1 MSLPCYRFDRRSDV
15 SLGLGYMS
23 FQFVLIPNLASNT
36 AASDLREWQS
46 EGCRWF
52 RVTEERVPHGATH
65 SSVVVLDLPVDSAA
79 GLAGAF
85 SEVGG
90 GKFNHAWVVSES
102 VSADSDAWLDA
113 AIKAHP
119 DQIMVALELQVHA
132 VSSKVQTNAGEDLSE
147 ALSRLE
153 AFKPHAYLLRMHSE
167 HFSQSHTL
175 HAIESVVAHTK
186 AAVYVA
192 GCVKTLESLN
202 KLIPLAQHGLRGA
215 FIGDELAAGLYTYPE
230 AVAALQARFDMFE
243 WGPAQV

>member
-1 MSLPCYRFDRRSDV
+1 
-15 SLGLGYMS
+15 MS
-23 FQFVLIPNLASNT
+23 FQFVLVPNLSNT
-36 AASDLREWQS
+36 TADADMREWQA

-52 RVTEERVPHGATH
+52 RVTEKSVPHGASH
-65 SSVVVLDLPVDSAA
+65 SSVVVLDLPVESAD
-79 GLAGAF
+79 GLDGAF
-85 SEVGG
+85 SEVSG
-90 GKFNHAWVVSES
+90 GKFNHAWVVGES
-102 VSADSDAWLDA
+102 ISADTDEWLGA

-119 DQIMVALELQVHA
+119 DQIMVAVELQVHA
-132 VSSKVQTNAGEDLSE
+132 VSSKVQTNSGEDLS
-147 ALSRLE
+147 AAFGRLE

-202 KLIPLAQHGLRGA
+202 KLVPLAQHGLRGA
-215 FIGDELAAGLYTYPE
+215 FIGDELAAGLYTYAE

>member
-1 MSLPCYRFDRRSDV
+1 
-15 SLGLGYMS
+15 MS
-23 FQFVLIPNLASNT
+23 FQFVLVPNLSSNT

-65 SSVVVLDLPVDSAA
+65 SSVVVLDLPVISPD
-79 GLAGAF
+79 GLANAF

-90 GKFNHAWVVSES
+90 GKFSHTWVVCES
-102 VSADSDAWLDA
+102 VAAESDEWLGA

-132 VSSKVQTNAGEDLSE
+132 VSSKVQTSAGEDLAA
-147 ALSRLE
+147 ALERLQ
-153 AFKPHAYLLRMHSE
+153 AIKPHAYLLRMHSE

-175 HAIESVVAHTK
+175 HAIETVVAQTK

-202 KLIPLAQHGLRGA
+202 KLIPLAEHGLRGA